1 MEWGASFADECVI
14 LFQAG
19 LPGRGRGVIRGR
31 GRGGR
36 PVPPVPPV
44 VPSPAPGPTLV
55 AGPPPILTP
64 ADRMLG

>member
-1 MEWGASFADECVI
+1 M
-14 LFQAG
+14 
-19 LPGRGRGVIRGR
+19 IRGR